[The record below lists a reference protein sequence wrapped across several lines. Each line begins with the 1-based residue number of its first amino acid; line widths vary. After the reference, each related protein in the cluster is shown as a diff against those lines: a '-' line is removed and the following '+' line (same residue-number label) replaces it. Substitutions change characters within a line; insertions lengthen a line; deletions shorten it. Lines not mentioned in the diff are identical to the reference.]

1 MIMFRRVHLRLTLL
15 FTFVSTLII
24 IIMSAFYLCFN
35 YQSLKKN
42 AMLSFRN
49 DINVFTSSF
58 ERNTSIS
65 YDWLLDLQSNYDYSF
80 YIYDN
85 GIPFRFVQDSKNA
98 EQKQFSENLRNY
110 AGENVSISAAS
121 YTAVHEEFSYRT
133 DGEQYYVSLIVIPG
147 EKSSSEIY
155 VVHSLNKISIQ
166 MRQLCLRF
174 LCVILISAAVLL
186 LFSRFY
192 TKRLLSPIR
201 ESQIRQSQFISAAS
215 HEIRNPVNTIISAL
229 GAMEKCDVS
238 QRQEFAEIA
247 KKEGRRLM
255 LLTDD
260 LLMLARSD
268 NHSFQAHFGSAELD
282 TILLDCY
289 EAFIAPTKEKNIRLS
304 AELPEQTF
312 HAEHVDGERIR
323 QVISILLDNAISY
336 TPEGGRIRLKC
347 SKTAKAY
354 LIEVADSGIGIS
366 DEDKPHIFE
375 RFYRA
380 DKARESK
387 SHFGLGLCIASE
399 IVQLHRGTICV
410 KDTVGGG
417 ATFTITLPKYS

>member
-1 MIMFRRVHLRLTLL
+1 MFRKVHLRLTLI
-15 FTFVSTLII
+15 FTLVGTLII
-24 IIMSAFYLCFN
+24 VIMSAFYLCFN
-35 YQSLKKN
+35 YQSLHKN
-42 AMLSFRN
+42 AMLSFKN

-58 ERNTSIS
+58 EKNTSVS
-65 YDWLLDLQSNYDYSF
+65 YNWLLNLQSNYDYSF

-85 GIPFRFVQDSKNA
+85 GVPFRFIQDSKNA
-98 EQKQFSENLRNY
+98 KQQQFSENLRNY
-110 AGENVSISAAS
+110 ASDNISISADS
-121 YTAVHEEFSYRT
+121 YTAVHKEFSYRR
-133 DGEQYYVSLIVIPG
+133 DGERYYVSLIVIPG
-147 EKSSSEIY
+147 EKSFSEIY
-155 VVHSLNKISIQ
+155 VVHSLNKISMQ

-174 LCVILISAAVLL
+174 LCVILISSAVLL

-192 TKRLLSPIR
+192 TRRLLSPIR

-229 GAMEKCDVS
+229 GAMEKCGGS

-268 NHSFQAHFGSAELD
+268 NHSFQAHIGSAELD
-282 TILLDCY
+282 TIILDCY
-289 EAFIAPTKEKNIRLS
+289 EAFTAPAREKNIRLS
-304 AELPEQTF
+304 AELPEQKL
-312 HAEHVDGERIR
+312 HAEHIDGERIR
-323 QVISILLDNAISY
+323 QVISILLDNAVSY
-336 TPEGGRIRLKC
+336 TPEGGRILLKC

-354 LIEVADSGIGIS
+354 RIEVADSGVGIS

-387 SHFGLGLCIASE
+387 SHFGLGLCIAKE
-399 IVQLHRGTICV
+399 IVQLHRGTISV
-410 KDTVGGG
+410 KDTAGGG
-417 ATFTITLPKYS
+417 ATFTVTLPK